1 MGDYADQKLIAATDK
16 RILVIVS
23 IIISSLLVLLGCL
36 IFFHTHHAFLKF
48 VSYII
53 WSLAI
58 LPFCCWRRGFRRKA
72 ILFPDHVI
80 ICSGDK
86 ELCYD
91 NSELKVITIGMHTVI
106 YFPNGRRFVIM
117 FTPITQKMVSGWNN
131 PLIFQGYNGDIR
143 IQNVEK
149 ILAVSYIF
157 LFLFHF
163 ATGTGVSNFLI
174 WYLFITVSLRFLYW
188 LINYLF
194 LD

>member
-1 MGDYADQKLIAATDK
+1 MDDFVDKKLIAATDK

-23 IIISSLLVLLGCL
+23 IIISSLLILLGCL
-36 IFFHTHHAFLKF
+36 IFFHTTHAFLRF
-48 VSYII
+48 ISYVI
-53 WSLAI
+53 WLLSI

-72 ILFPDHVI
+72 VLFPDHVI
-80 ICSGDK
+80 ICNGDK
-86 ELCYD
+86 KLCYD
-91 NSELKVITIGMHTVI
+91 NSELKIITIGMHTVI

-131 PLIFQGYNGDIR
+131 PLIFRGYNGDMRIR
-143 IQNVEK
+143 NVDK

-174 WYLFITVSLRFLYW
+174 WYLFITVSLRVLYW

>member
-1 MGDYADQKLIAATDK
+1 MDDFVDKTLIAATDK

-23 IIISSLLVLLGCL
+23 IIISSLLILLGCL
-36 IFFHTHHAFLKF
+36 IFFHTVHAFLRF
-48 VSYII
+48 ISYII
-53 WSLAI
+53 WFLSI

-72 ILFPDHVI
+72 VLFPDHVI
-80 ICSGDK
+80 ICNGDK
-86 ELCYD
+86 KLCYD
-91 NSELKVITIGMHTVI
+91 NSELKVITIGMHTAI

-117 FTPITQKMVSGWNN
+117 FTPITRKMVSGWNN
-131 PLIFQGYNGDIR
+131 PLIFWGYNGDIR
-143 IQNVEK
+143 IRNVEK

>member
-1 MGDYADQKLIAATDK
+1 MDDYVDKTLIAATDK

-23 IIISSLLVLLGCL
+23 IIISSLLILLGCL
-36 IFFHTHHAFLKF
+36 IFFHTVHAFLRF
-48 VSYII
+48 ISYII
-53 WSLAI
+53 WFLSI

-72 ILFPDHVI
+72 VLFPDHVN
-80 ICSGDK
+80 ICNGDK
-86 ELCYD
+86 KLCYD
-91 NSELKVITIGMHTVI
+91 NSELKIITIGMHTVI

-131 PLIFQGYNGDIR
+131 PLIFWGYNGDIR
-143 IQNVEK
+143 IRNVEK

-174 WYLFITVSLRFLYW
+174 WYLVITVSLCYLYW

>member
-1 MGDYADQKLIAATDK
+1 MDDFVDKKLIAATDK

-23 IIISSLLVLLGCL
+23 IIISSLLILLGCL
-36 IFFHTHHAFLKF
+36 IFFHTTHAFLRF
-48 VSYII
+48 ISYVI
-53 WSLAI
+53 WLLSI

-72 ILFPDHVI
+72 IFFPDHVI
-80 ICSGDK
+80 ICNGDK
-86 ELCYD
+86 KLCYD
-91 NSELKVITIGMHTVI
+91 NSELKIITIGMHTVI

-131 PLIFQGYNGDIR
+131 PLIFWGYNGDIR
-143 IQNVEK
+143 IRNVET

-174 WYLFITVSLRFLYW
+174 WYLFITVSLRVLYW